1 MIGLSRLNGSQLV
14 LNAEYIET
22 IEETPDTVLTL
33 TNGKKLMVKDRLD
46 DVVKRVIEYHRLCN
60 QSIQV
65 IRKEKE
71 A

>member
-1 MIGLSRLNGSQLV
+1 MIGLSRLNGSQFV

-22 IEETPDTVLTL
+22 IEETPDTVVTL

-65 IRKEKE
+65 VRKEKE

>member
-1 MIGLSRLNGSQLV
+1 MIGLSRLNGSQFV